1 MPSLLEVRESFRPL
15 FDQCDLGYQ
24 EIFAKL
30 LPIPTNEVFTG
41 IHMNAFR
48 YGTSIVLTGIAVK
61 FRDDILSG
69 PSKVMK
75 EGVEKLFLKW
85 IELLRKVAANVSA
98 VARDISLMQTL
109 STRTDS
115 EDLTTGAL
123 MESACPYKE
132 FRVNHLVMRELRSF
146 ARKIA

>member
-1 MPSLLEVRESFRPL
+1 L
-15 FDQCDLGYQ
+15 FDQYDLRHQ
-24 EIFAKL
+24 EIFVKL
-30 LPIPTNEVFTG
+30 LPFPTNEVFTG
-41 IHMNAFR
+41 FHTNAFR
-48 YGTSIVLTGIAVK
+48 YGTSIVLTVIAVM

-85 IELLRKVAANVSA
+85 IELLRKVAANVSV

-115 EDLTTGAL
+115 EYLMTGAL

-146 ARKIA
+146 ARTIAKVEARDDEV